1 MSTWFSSMASLT
13 IKGIP
18 DDLLNELRRSA
29 EQHRRSLNSEVLRL
43 LERSVGP
50 TLVDPNLFL
59 TRLSRL
65 QDRTTVP
72 PLTEDLLEEA
82 VGEGRP

>member
-1 MSTWFSSMASLT
+1 MASLT

-18 DDLLNELRRSA
+18 DDLLEELRRSA
-29 EQHRRSLNSEVLRL
+29 ERHRRSLNSEVLRL
-43 LERSVGP
+43 LEQSVGP
-50 TLVDPNLFL
+50 SVVDPESFL

-72 PLTEDLLEEA
+72 PLTDDFLEEA
-82 VGEGRP
+82 IGEGRP